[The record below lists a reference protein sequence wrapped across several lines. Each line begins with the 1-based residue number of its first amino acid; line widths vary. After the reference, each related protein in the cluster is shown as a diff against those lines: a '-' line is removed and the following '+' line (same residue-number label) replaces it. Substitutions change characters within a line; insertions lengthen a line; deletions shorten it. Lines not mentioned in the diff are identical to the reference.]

1 MCSSFPAC
9 CRRKLVLFHKSS
21 FGAKFKFYLFVSY
34 SSEVRELVMPMASSL
49 PLIAEADLVKLHP
62 DLAKSGCSQVDP
74 GLLDFPDVDDLVFD
88 DDLESRPANDSVPSN
103 HTDLKGEEVDT
114 FLELMDSTTWAL
126 ADWFNWL
133 EHQITGYGFW
143 PPFGL
148 CLILILVLYLAWVV
162 SCCRRTRFAATSLQL
177 VATGPSAGDPQ
188 NPSPAGPPSVPQ
200 VSPQH
205 SSSDHA
211 SPQDLPLPLE
221 VPKVFSVDTLA
232 PSGSGSDSSIEQ
244 PPPPVAPALD
254 AAPPLGSSHHRRPA
268 SLNLAADYP
277 LVPTVDVEAQT
288 TAGRIICTE
297 L

>member
-1 MCSSFPAC
+1 
-9 CRRKLVLFHKSS
+9 
-21 FGAKFKFYLFVSY
+21 
-34 SSEVRELVMPMASSL
+34 MPMASSL
-49 PLIAEADLVKLHP
+49 PLIAEADLMRLFP
-62 DLAKSGCSQVDP
+62 DLAKSDCSRLDP
-74 GLLDFPDVDDLVFD
+74 GLVDFPDVDGLVFD
-88 DDLESRPANDSVPSN
+88 DDLESRPANDSAPAN

-114 FLELMDSTTWAL
+114 SLELMDPTPWAL
-126 ADWFNWL
+126 ADWFTWL

-162 SCCRRTRFAATSLQL
+162 SCYRRTRLAATSLQL
-177 VATGPSAGDPQ
+177 VATGLSAGDPQ
-188 NPSPAGPPSVPQ
+188 NPSPTGPPSVPQ

-205 SSSDHA
+205 PSTDHA
-211 SPQDLPLPLE
+211 PPQDLSLPLE
-221 VPKVFSVDTLA
+221 APKVFSVDTLA
-232 PSGSGSDSSIEQ
+232 PSGSVSDSGAEQ
-244 PPPPVAPALD
+244 PPPPSASALD
-254 AAPPLGSSHHRRPA
+254 AALPLGSSHHRRPA